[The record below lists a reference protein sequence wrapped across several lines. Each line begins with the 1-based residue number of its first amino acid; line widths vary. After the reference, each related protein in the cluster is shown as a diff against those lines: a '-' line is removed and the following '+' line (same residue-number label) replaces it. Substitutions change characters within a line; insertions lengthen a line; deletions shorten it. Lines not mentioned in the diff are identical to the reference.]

1 MKPLDYRGLAAL
13 DAVIGEGSFDKAARL
28 LSISQPAVS
37 QRIRTLEQVAGTLL
51 IVRGQPPRATEAGQR
66 LIAHY
71 RQVRLLEAALQAV
84 PDQSAPLPQISI
96 AVNADS
102 AATWLPAAL
111 APLLKPAS
119 CLLDIRLD
127 DQDHTLS
134 QLRQGRVFACVTSA
148 TDSVAGTSATALG
161 VMPYVC
167 VAAPDF
173 AAHWFG
179 TGFTASGAMRAPAI
193 IFDRKDRLHE
203 RYLLQRLGVAERH
216 PRHSLGSSEAF
227 VRFIEAGF
235 AYGMVPLLQAQ
246 AGLASGR
253 LLDLTPGDGL
263 DVPLVWHAWDIQ
275 TPLTRALTQHI
286 VAGARG
292 ALRQPGAPV

>member
-1 MKPLDYRGLAAL
+1 MNPLDYRGLAAL
-13 DAVIGEGSFDKAARL
+13 DAVIGEGSFEKAARL

-37 QRIRTLEQVAGTLL
+37 QRIRTLEQLSGAPL
-51 IVRGQPPRATEAGQR
+51 IVRGQPPQATEAGQR

-71 RQVRLLEAALQAV
+71 RQVRLLEAALRPVADDTMQ
-84 PDQSAPLPQISI
+84 LPQISI

-111 APLLKPAS
+111 APLLKPAV

-134 QLRQGRVFACVTSA
+134 QLRQGRVFGCVTSA
-148 TDSVAGTSATALG
+148 SESVAGTSATALG

-179 TGFTASGAMRAPAI
+179 AGFTAPGVMQAPAI
-193 IFDRKDRLHE
+193 VFDRKDRLHE

-227 VRFIEAGF
+227 VRFIETGF
-235 AYGMVPLLQAQ
+235 AYGMVPLLQARD
-246 AGLASGR
+246 GLASGR
-253 LLDLTPGDGL
+253 LIDLTPGDGL

-275 TPLTRALTQHI
+275 TPLTRALTQQI
-286 VAGARG
+286 VAGARD
-292 ALRQPGAPV
+292 ALRQPAVPR